1 MYREIHTERLLLRPL
16 DISDLEIVHSY
27 SSDPENTLY
36 MYSLPSDTIEETAE
50 FLTDCTAQWNKEN
63 PDYYEFAIVYDARV
77 IGSVSVYP
85 KEDGK
90 EGMLGWIIDKEYW
103 GRGIAAE
110 AAAAARDFALNELGL
125 EILTAYCDVKNI
137 ASYKV
142 MKKIGMTLESSDGT
156 RTYKKGKGTSGELKY
171 SMKNKKEE

>member
-50 FLTDCTAQWNKEN
+50 FLTDCTREWEKET
-63 PDYYEFAIVYDARV
+63 PEFYEFAVIYDGRV
-77 IGSVSVYP
+77 IGSVSVYLRNG
-85 KEDGK
+85 GK

-110 AAAAARDFALNELGL
+110 AAAAVRDFAVRELCL
-125 EILTAYCDVKNI
+125 EILTAYCDVRNI

-142 MKKIGMTLESSDGT
+142 MEKIGMTLESSDGT
-156 RTYKKGKGTSGELKY
+156 RK
-171 SMKNKKEE
+171 